1 MSRFYSNKRTEEQIR
16 EAINA
21 LEINELENYVSER
34 VQTPK
39 FEPKIENIVED
50 KVEQKNILPTKKE
63 IKIENNLLQNLEF
76 ISVVKE
82 EPEIMSEEDFFKIV
96 GVKNKK
102 LTSTARRY
110 QRSLYGHYMC
120 AKKENDEGYI
130 NDIFMKAKMFKEN
143 LDEVEKLMMNKSFMN
158 AWVENVGHISPLED
172 LKENG
177 RMMKVN
183 IVKSYMK

>member
-1 MSRFYSNKRTEEQIR
+1 MSRFYSNKRTEEEIR

-34 VQTPK
+34 VQPK
-39 FEPKIENIVED
+39 KIEPIIEAKVEPKIE
-50 KVEQKNILPTKKE
+50 QKIAPAKKE
-63 IKIENNLLQNLEF
+63 IKIENNLFKNLEF
-76 ISVVKE
+76 ISVVKD

-96 GVKNKK
+96 GVKNRK

-130 NDIFMKAKMFKEN
+130 NDVLMKAKMFKEN

-158 AWVENVGHISPLED
+158 AWVENVGHVSPLED

-177 RMMKVN
+177 RMIKVN